1 MQAKN
6 FIQGPWRGKMLAV
19 CGVVR
24 RKGRIL
30 MCKRASGMQFSGC
43 WELPTEIL
51 EGDDC
56 AEDALERGLFER
68 LTVKTRALKPVGAVD
83 FSSGDGYRLLAYGV
97 ELEKYFFHI
106 YGYDDFRWV
115 KPCRLRRLRVLEP
128 HRTILKGL
136 ETFL

>member
-1 MQAKN
+1 
-6 FIQGPWRGKMLAV
+6 MLAV

-24 RKGRIL
+24 QKGRIL
-30 MCKRASGMQFSGC
+30 VCKRASGMQFSGC

-68 LTVKTRALKPVGAVD
+68 LTARTRALRPVGAVD
-83 FSSGDGYRLLAYGV
+83 FTCGEGFRLLAYGV
-97 ELEKYFFHI
+97 ELVKNFFHI

-115 KPCRLRRLRVLEP
+115 KPCHLRRIRLLEP
-128 HRTILKGL
+128 HAALLEGLKS
-136 ETFL
+136 FL

>member
-1 MQAKN
+1 
-6 FIQGPWRGKMLAV
+6 MLAV

-24 RKGRIL
+24 QKGRIL
-30 MCKRASGMQFSGC
+30 VCKRASGMQFSGC

-68 LTVKTRALKPVGAVD
+68 LTVETRALKPVGAVD
-83 FSSGDGYRLLAYGV
+83 FSCGEGYRLLAYGV
-97 ELEKYFFHI
+97 ELVKNFFHI

-115 KPCRLRRLRVLEP
+115 KPCHLRRIRLLEP
-128 HRTILKGL
+128 HAVLLTGL
-136 ETFL
+136 ELSL